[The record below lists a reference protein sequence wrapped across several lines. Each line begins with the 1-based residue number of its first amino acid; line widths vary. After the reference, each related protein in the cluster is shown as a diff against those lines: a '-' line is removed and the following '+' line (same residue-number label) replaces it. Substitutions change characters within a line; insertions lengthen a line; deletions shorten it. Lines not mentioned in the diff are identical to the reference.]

1 MATVRNRRRFT
12 SRTLRR
18 GFLSFE
24 WILLISLLVI
34 GVIGGLSAVR
44 DALIL
49 ELKDVADC
57 VRALN
62 VAGSVS
68 SDSSQQPIVC
78 DPSQGMD
85 PNCFQAGS

>member
-1 MATVRNRRRFT
+1 MATVRNRRRST

-68 SDSSQQPIVC
+68 SDSSQPIVC

>member
-1 MATVRNRRRFT
+1 MARVINRRRVA
-12 SRTLRR
+12 SRQVRR

-62 VAGSVS
+62 VTGTTSTDTTAPV
-68 SDSSQQPIVC
+68 VF
-78 DPSQGMD
+78 DPSQGFD
-85 PNCFQAGS
+85 PSAFPSP

>member
-1 MATVRNRRRFT
+1 MARVNNRRRAPYRN
-12 SRTLRR
+12 SRR

-62 VAGSVS
+62 VTGNAS
-68 SDSSQQPIVC
+68 SDTTSAPVVF
-78 DPSQGMD
+78 DPSQGFD
-85 PNCFQAGS
+85 PNSFPTP

>member
-1 MATVRNRRRFT
+1 MARVINRRRAAN
-12 SRTLRR
+12 RNLRR

-62 VAGSVS
+62 VAGSAT
-68 SDSSQQPIVC
+68 SDTLEPVVFDPAQGF
-78 DPSQGMD
+78 DPSGF
-85 PNCFQAGS
+85 PSP